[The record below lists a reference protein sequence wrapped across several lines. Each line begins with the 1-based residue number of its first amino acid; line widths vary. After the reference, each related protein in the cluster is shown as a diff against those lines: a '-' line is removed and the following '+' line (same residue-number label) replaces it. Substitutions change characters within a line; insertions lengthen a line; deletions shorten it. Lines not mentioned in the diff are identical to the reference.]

1 MSAGI
6 KRLQAVEVLLAL
18 DYEEARRGRNMERA
32 KTCREE
38 WLAAFERLR
47 RVEAT
52 NPEIEKLKKESVAI
66 SDVKIEVYKA
76 L

>member
-18 DYEEARRGRNMERA
+18 DYEDTWRSRDMKLANA
-32 KTCREE
+32 CREE
-38 WLAAFERLR
+38 WLAVFEQLC

-52 NPEIEKLKKESVAI
+52 NLEVEKLKRELVLI
-66 SDVKIEVYKA
+66 SEAGIQ
-76 L
+76 LG